1 VPAQSSRLSLIALVR
16 EISFYPI
23 VMLISAGDDGQGR
36 PNIATVFGYIEKKRL
51 ANNYEG
57 EV

>member
-1 VPAQSSRLSLIALVR
+1 VPAESSRVSLMSLVR

-23 VMLISAGDDGQGR
+23 VMLISAGDDGQGWL
-36 PNIATVFGYIEKKRL
+36 NIATVFGYFEKKRL
-51 ANNYEG
+51 ANNYGG